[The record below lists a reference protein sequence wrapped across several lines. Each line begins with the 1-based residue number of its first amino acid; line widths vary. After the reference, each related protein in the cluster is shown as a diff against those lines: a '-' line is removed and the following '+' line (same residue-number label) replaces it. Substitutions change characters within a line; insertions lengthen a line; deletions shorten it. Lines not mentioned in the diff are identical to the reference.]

1 MISQGIRLYT
11 WVDVEKLL
19 IRLQEEN
26 KWPVWLVA
34 AQAYWDDLTLSI
46 LPKTPETKI
55 NSWLLEH
62 FEPRLATR
70 EGQNFIILESTPGN
84 SRELAVFIEED
95 ENEGKP
101 IQRRFVPSFEKPSI
115 LRPLSDAQHPAPFP
129 ADVPPL
135 IAFHSF
141 KGGVGRTTHA
151 IALALALTE
160 TQNNNVVTE
169 LAEVRVLLVDAD
181 LEAPGI
187 TFLRNA
193 KIPSPPV
200 SYTDFLALVHSDPD
214 PLSKD
219 SIALVAAQLQG
230 AFADGIYFLPA
241 FRPGERF
248 DLLEIKPEHLS
259 LGDDPLLLTNML
271 AELGKALK
279 VQAVIID
286 LRAGISELSAGI
298 LLDPRVYRVLV
309 TTPSSQSIAGT
320 NQMIELLAKI
330 APAKEDY
337 EPLPALI
344 ISQVRIESRDSGSLD
359 QIKEEMLEELLK
371 LAPVKNEEIESEA
384 DLPPFRIL
392 DTIFNSELMVLP
404 NDWDKVKAIL
414 DEQGMIRAI
423 SKQLPDWLPDLQKV
437 ISGANP
443 EEVSSPPEVDLE
455 AQRKQLADFAKSL
468 IYAEGGIESK
478 FLVTSPLRNLATNFA
493 NRVPIAVVVGAKGS
507 GKTFSFLQLMR
518 LQTWHN
524 FANYVGASVVS
535 FDAPVYAVFQSK
547 NLRDKAIDKVI
558 DANKA
563 AINVLGFA
571 NAASLADL
579 KDYVQGNLS
588 KNLHDGLWRECWLN
602 CLAWAA
608 GFEKGKEGAGRNFVA
623 YLREN
628 NKRIIAVIDGLEDLF
643 QDLPTNRNQQIALR
657 SLLQDVP
664 NWLGQQPSQPIGLI
678 VFVRQ
683 DMVRH
688 AIRQNSGQFMSLY
701 RTYALRWDM
710 FEALKLVVWITK
722 QAGILPDVQTT
733 NLETMKWGDL
743 TKQLIP
749 LWGYTLGTKE
759 KSKEP
764 PSAEWVITVLSDL
777 KGQIQARDLVRFLH
791 ESAQGSLEDSLKD
804 RILIPKAIREAIKP
818 CSKEKIEEIKMEN
831 PILKPILNRLADLP
845 KTAKKVPFSS
855 MNMRLTEE
863 EITILEDNGVIL
875 RVDERY
881 EMPEIFRLGLEFIR
895 EKGRSP
901 VLSLFQK
908 AKKNL

>member
-1 MISQGIRLYT
+1 MILQGIRLYT
-11 WVDVEKLL
+11 WVDVEKVL
-19 IRLQEEN
+19 IYLQEQG
-26 KWPVWLVA
+26 KWPEWLVA
-34 AQAYWDDLTLSI
+34 AQAYWDELTLAVR
-46 LPKTPETKI
+46 PETPEAEIKA
-55 NSWLLEH
+55 WLTDH
-62 FEPRLATR
+62 FEPRLQVR
-70 EGQNFIILESTPGN
+70 EEELSIILESTQGKV
-84 SRELAVFIEED
+84 RELPIFIK
-95 ENEGKP
+95 ENEEEP

-115 LRPLSDAQHPAPFP
+115 LRPLSDTQHPAPFP

-344 ISQVRIESRDSGSLD
+344 ISQVMMEFRNSGSLD
-359 QIKEEMLEELLK
+359 RIRKEMLEELLK

-392 DTIFNSELMVLP
+392 DTNFNPELMVLP
-404 NDWDKVKAIL
+404 NDWDKVV
-414 DEQGMIRAI
+414 DQGMIRAI
-423 SKQLPDWLPDLQKV
+423 SKQLIDWLPDLQKV

-455 AQRKQLADFAKSL
+455 AQRKQLAEFAKSL
-468 IYAEGGIESK
+468 IYAEGGIEDD

-493 NRVPIAVVVGAKGS
+493 NKVPIAVVVGAKGS

-518 LQTWHN
+518 LQTWQN
-524 FANYVGASVVS
+524 FTKYVGVSVVS
-535 FDAPVYAVFQSK
+535 FDAPLYPVFQTADLNPRAVEKVNEAK
-547 NLRDKAIDKVI
+547 NGAIKI
-558 DANKA
+558 
-563 AINVLGFA
+563 LGLA
-571 NAASLADL
+571 NAASREDL
-579 KDYVQGNLS
+579 EDYIRDNLS
-588 KNLHDGLWRECWLN
+588 KNLHEGLWRECWLN

-628 NKRIIAVIDGLEDLF
+628 NKRIIAVIDGLETLF
-643 QDLPTNRNQQIALR
+643 RNFLTDESQQCALR
-657 SLLQDVP
+657 SLFQDVP
-664 NWLGQQPSQPIGLI
+664 NWLLQQPSQQIGLVI
-678 VFVRQ
+678 FVRQ
-683 DMVRH
+683 DVARH
-688 AIRQNSGQFMSLY
+688 AIRQNIGQFMSLY
-701 RTYALRWDM
+701 ETYALRWDM
-710 FEALKLVVWITK
+710 VEALRLVAWITK
-722 QAGILPDVQTT
+722 QAGILPDVQNT
-733 NLETMKWGDL
+733 NLERMRWDDF

-764 PSAEWVITVLSDL
+764 RSAEWVITVLCDL
-777 KGQIQARDLVRFLH
+777 KGQIQARDLVRFLY
-791 ESAQGSLEDSLKD
+791 EAAQGSLEDSLKD
-804 RILIPKAIREAIKP
+804 RILVPKAIREAIKP
-818 CSKEKIEEIKMEN
+818 CSKEKIEEIKAEN
-831 PILKPILNRLADLP
+831 PTLKPILNKLASLSRTARRIPFIPTNFRLSN
-845 KTAKKVPFSS
+845 K
-855 MNMRLTEE
+855 
-863 EITILEDNGVIL
+863 EITILEENGVIL